1 MSSFKILKNL
11 KSNLKGKKILF
22 FVAPLSHC
30 CKLKIEHVFPN
41 NHFIYH
47 SFSTTIYSQVRF
59 KLPQHF
65 NTVSHNIEGISIHF
79 LIKSFL
85 KKESGS

>member
-41 NHFIYH
+41 Q
-47 SFSTTIYSQVRF
+47 SFH
-59 KLPQHF
+59 LP
-65 NTVSHNIEGISIHF
+65 
-79 LIKSFL
+79 
-85 KKESGS
+85 